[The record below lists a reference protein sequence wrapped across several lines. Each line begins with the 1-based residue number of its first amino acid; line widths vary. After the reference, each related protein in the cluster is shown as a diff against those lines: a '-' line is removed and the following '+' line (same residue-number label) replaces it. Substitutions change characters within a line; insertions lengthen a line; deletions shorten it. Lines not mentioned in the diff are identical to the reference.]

1 MLACVTSVF
10 QSLMFLSPVLIMVGF
25 VLFAK
30 LRQRGMEPL
39 AETPDAPSSPVFERE
54 LEPVS

>member
-10 QSLMFLSPVLIMVGF
+10 ESLMFLSPVLIMVGF

-30 LRQRGMEPL
+30 FRQRGLEPMT
-39 AETPDAPSSPVFERE
+39 ETPEASAAPVFERE
-54 LEPVS
+54 LEPVA